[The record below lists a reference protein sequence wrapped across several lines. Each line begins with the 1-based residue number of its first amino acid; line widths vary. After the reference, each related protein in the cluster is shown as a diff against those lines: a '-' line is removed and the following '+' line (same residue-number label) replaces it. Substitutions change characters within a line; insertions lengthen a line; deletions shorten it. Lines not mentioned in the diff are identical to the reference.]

1 MNLTFHSSHPS
12 VTVFCLGHSFRGRAS
27 EQQGLAHTCGHIHT
41 NTPDNSLSLPW
52 AVSVSVWTHKTLVGP
67 APHRARPYIYPTLPL
82 RVTNMGMGR
91 REGVTQLSAHYVEWS
106 LHSYDCLCDCCPNKY
121 LPLHFCPKPGWLNAK
136 WRPTPLSAARSDR
149 VAFLYLFII
158 LHCPPLILCEVR
170 LSWTHCP
177 VSISPLVYPSLYIF
191 SSLKSGRLIEMSSC
205 LDIPWAQHIRSSSE
219 HIATDWLVL

>member
-121 LPLHFCPKPGWLNAK
+121 LPLHFCPKPGMAECQMATHPTLCCTLWQGRLSLSLYHPSL
-136 WRPTPLSAARSDR
+136 PTPHTLWSQIKLNSLPCFHFSTCLSFA
-149 VAFLYLFII
+149 V
-158 LHCPPLILCEVR
+158 
-170 LSWTHCP
+170 
-177 VSISPLVYPSLYIF
+177 YIF
-191 SSLKSGRLIEMSSC
+191 FS
-205 LDIPWAQHIRSSSE
+205 
-219 HIATDWLVL
+219 